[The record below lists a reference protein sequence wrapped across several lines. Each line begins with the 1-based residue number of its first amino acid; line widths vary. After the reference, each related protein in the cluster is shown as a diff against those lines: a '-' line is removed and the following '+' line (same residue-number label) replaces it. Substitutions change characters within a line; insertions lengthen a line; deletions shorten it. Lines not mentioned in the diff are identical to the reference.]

1 MAAATKSK
9 ADVSRSRIRRLF
21 MLAAPSLLAAML
33 AMAFSWLGFWQ
44 LERAEFKER
53 LFSGYRQAAGAPAR
67 AAQTVADV
75 DRMLAEA
82 QVPFF
87 AVRADGVYLDD
98 RQFLLDNRVH
108 EGRAGYEVLTPLIL
122 SDGGGLIVNRGWVPM
137 GRSRQDLPEIEA
149 PSGPIEI
156 SGLLS
161 RFPRPGLD
169 IGPAVQGEGWP
180 KIANYPTPQELRSV
194 LGRPVA
200 TGMLLLDS
208 ELPGGYR
215 RDWEPRVMG
224 PMRHYGYAVQW
235 FALALTVIVIWAVLG
250 YRAVVRKE
258 GDK

>member
-1 MAAATKSK
+1 MAGAGKNQAE
-9 ADVSRSRIRRLF
+9 VSRGRVRRLL
-21 MLAAPSLLAAML
+21 MAAAPSLLAAML
-33 AMAFSWLGFWQ
+33 ATAFSWLGFWQ
-44 LERAEFKER
+44 LERAEFKEQ
-53 LFSGYRQAAGAPAR
+53 LFSGYQRAAGASAQ
-67 AAQTVADV
+67 AAQTVANV
-75 DRMLAEA
+75 DRMLARA
-82 QVPFF
+82 PVPFF
-87 AVRADGVYLDD
+87 AVRARGTYLGG

-108 EGRAGYEVLTPLIL
+108 EGRAGYEVLTPLVL
-122 SDGGGLIVNRGWVPM
+122 SDGGVVIVNRGWVPM
-137 GRSRQDLPEIEA
+137 GRSRQDLPEIQA

-180 KIANYPTPQELRSV
+180 KIANYPTPEELRNV

-200 TGMLLLDS
+200 AGMLLLNPG
-208 ELPGGYR
+208 LPGGYR

-250 YRAVVRKE
+250 YRALVRKE